1 MPADVGMGRVR
12 ETLTEIDQRWI
23 IQEPRIR
30 VAHRLS
36 LKRQVMA
43 ELPAP
48 VVSPVTLPSRYPK
61 KFSFLIFHQQCNIH
75 SPDISHKILE
85 AN

>member
-43 ELPAP
+43 AP
-48 VVSPVTLPSRYPK
+48 VVSPVNLRSRYPK